1 MDLSGRDFN
10 MNESNSTSRTLEI
23 DGMSGDVCVKKVT
36 DALKAVPDVKTTS
49 VKVGSAV
56 IVADQHGCSAACSG
70 IDAAGF
76 HARETAASKAAC
88 ASKHPAGAAPMP
100 PKTDSHQ
107 PAGAP
112 PVATKPDSQHP
123 AAGNTPKPAVQPQFN
138 KKPEQGP
145 MGSPAK
151 VAQPAK

>member
-1 MDLSGRDFN
+1 
-10 MNESNSTSRTLEI
+10 MNESNNATRTLEI

-36 DALKAVPDVKTTS
+36 DALKAVPNVKTES

-56 IVADQHGCSAACSG
+56 ISADQHGCSAACSG

-76 HARETAASKAAC
+76 HARESAASKAAS
-88 ASKHPAGAAPMP
+88 AAKHPAGAAPMA
-100 PKTDSHQ
+100 PKADSHQ

-112 PVATKPDSQHP
+112 PIAHKSDSQHP
-123 AAGNTPKPAVQPQFN
+123 AAANMPKPNTQPQFN